1 MMRFTKFGW
10 KRLGSQLNYGKN
22 TYKSGKVFF
31 LYRFYFL
38 MKKTVPFY
46 PKTLRFAKVYIN

>member
-1 MMRFTKFGW
+1 MRFTKFGW

-22 TYKSGKVFF
+22 TYQSGKVFF